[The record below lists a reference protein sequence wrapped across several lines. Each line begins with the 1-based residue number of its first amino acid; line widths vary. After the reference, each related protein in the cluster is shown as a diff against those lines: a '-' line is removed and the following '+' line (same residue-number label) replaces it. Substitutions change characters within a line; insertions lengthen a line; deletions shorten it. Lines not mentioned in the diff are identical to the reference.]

1 MAKAKIEFQAQ
12 DVWAAA
18 CAAQRINGAYIKAA
32 NKNMYGVVEPEGTPN
47 RQVMMNL
54 LTAAPQDILQ
64 EDGEQGGEV
73 RRYYQALT
81 FKTLKGGRLNVFDNT
96 AMEISNQETITSF
109 LHIAVMASLPSC
121 HARAVTRDEGNRKI
135 NWADGG
141 FIGNIGDKINLNIE
155 VVKSVF
161 SFNYNVNFVTGMTEQ
176 NQVVF
181 FSYRE
186 KMEAGSK
193 VTVKG
198 TIKAHRDNSTQLTRV
213 KVV

>member
-1 MAKAKIEFQAQ
+1 MAKTKIEFQAQ
-12 DVWAAA
+12 DAWAAA

-32 NKNMYGVVEPEGTPN
+32 TKNMYGVVEPEGTPN
-47 RQVMMNL
+47 REVMMNL
-54 LTAAPQDILQ
+54 LTVAPQDILQ
-64 EDGEQGGEV
+64 EDREQGDEV

-81 FKTLKGGRLNVFDNT
+81 FKTLKGGRLNDFDNT

-121 HARAVTRDEGNRKI
+121 HARAVIRDEGNRKI
-135 NWADGG
+135 NWANGG
-141 FIGNIGDKINLNIE
+141 LIGNIGDKINLNIE

-161 SFNYNVNFVTGMTEQ
+161 SFKYNVNFVTGMTEQ
-176 NQVVF
+176 SQVVF

-213 KVV
+213 KVI